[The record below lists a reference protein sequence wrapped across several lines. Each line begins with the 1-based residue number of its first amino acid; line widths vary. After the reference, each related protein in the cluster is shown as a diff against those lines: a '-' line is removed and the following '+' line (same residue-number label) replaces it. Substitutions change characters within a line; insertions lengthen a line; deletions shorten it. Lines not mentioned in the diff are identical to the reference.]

1 MGLGLMN
8 KKAMLCE
15 RQKQIDSDGFR
26 RANFRVLYE
35 IRVFVEEKH
44 GSERWANLAKFFEAT
59 DIFRFRVIPNF
70 NVTTSHFILFN
81 GQEYNILSVENIKGK
96 SMYLEVLAKRVVAS
110 SG

>member
-8 KKAMLCE
+8 KKAKLCE
-15 RQKQIDSDGFR
+15 RQKTIDSEGFR
-26 RANFRVLYE
+26 RANFKVLYE

-70 NVTTSHFILFN
+70 KVKTSHFILYN
-81 GQEYNILSVENIKGK
+81 DQEYDILSVENVKGK
-96 SMYLEVLAKRVVAS
+96 SMYLEVLAKRVEPS